1 MILKV
6 KKLHDNAQL
15 PFYATDGSVG
25 MDLTAAS
32 AQWDRYHNL
41 IKYGTG
47 LAFEIPKGYGG
58 FLFPRSSV
66 CKKTLDM
73 ANCVGV
79 IDSDY
84 RGEVSAVFRV
94 TNPSDESVY
103 AVGERCCQMVIMP
116 IEKCE
121 IVEDELNETAR
132 GVGGYGS
139 TGK

>member
-6 KKLHDNAQL
+6 KKLHNDAQL
-15 PFYATDGSVG
+15 PFYATKGSVG
-25 MDLTAAS
+25 MDLTCVS
-32 AQWDRYHNL
+32 AEWDREHNE

-47 LAFEIPKGYGG
+47 LAFEIPQGYGG

-84 RGEVSAVFRV
+84 RGEVSAVFRI
-94 TNPSDESVY
+94 TNPADEKVY
-103 AVGERCCQMVIMP
+103 AIGERCCQIVIIP
-116 IEKCE
+116 VAICDIIES
-121 IVEDELNETAR
+121 DLSETAR
-132 GVGGYGS
+132 GARGYGS